1 VNFSLNAMKKSYPN
15 TRMRRNRSA
24 KFIRNLVRETSFSID
39 DLIYPVFILP
49 GKNKEQPINSMPGKS
64 RYSVDVLI
72 KKIEKLHKNGLN
84 AIAIFPVIDSK
95 KKSKDAKEAY
105 NQKGLVQTAV
115 RTIKKEYPNLGIITD
130 VALDPY
136 TLSGHD
142 GLIDKNGYVINDKT
156 VGVLKKQALS
166 HAEAGS
172 DIVAPSDMMDGRVL
186 EIRQALEKNK
196 FYNTKILSYAA
207 KYASNFYGPFRD
219 AIDSRKNLSESS
231 KETYQMDF
239 ANITEASLE
248 IKLDIN
254 EGADMV
260 IIKPGLPYLDIVSK
274 IKKEF
279 SVPVFSYHVSGE
291 YSMIKS
297 AALKKYIDEESSVLE
312 AMYCFKRAGCNA
324 VLTYYTPEIIKWLK
338 KN

>member
-1 VNFSLNAMKKSYPN
+1 MWGEVDQQGLGVRFLNVSRCLLESPTSSLTLLALHSPVVEQTNPRFKFKKN
-15 TRMRRNRSA
+15 QILND
-24 KFIRNLVRETSFSID
+24 ETID
-39 DLIYPVFILP
+39 ILIQQSL
-49 GKNKEQPINSMPGKS
+49 
-64 RYSVDVLI
+64 L
-72 KKIEKLHKNGLN
+72 
-84 AIAIFPVIDSK
+84 
-95 KKSKDAKEAY
+95 
-105 NQKGLVQTAV
+105 
-115 RTIKKEYPNLGIITD
+115 
-130 VALDPY
+130 
-136 TLSGHD
+136 
-142 GLIDKNGYVINDKT
+142 
-156 VGVLKKQALS
+156 QA
-166 HAEAGS
+166 EFGS
-172 DIVAPSDMMDGRVL
+172 DVIAPSDMMDGRIGK
-186 EIRQALEKNK
+186 IRKALDQKK
-196 FYNTKILSYAA
+196 LYNVQLLSYAV

-219 AIDSRKNLSESS
+219 AVDSSKNLNDSS

-274 IKKEF
+274 IKREF

-324 VLTYYTPEIIKWLK
+324 VLTYYTPEIIKWLN

>member
-1 VNFSLNAMKKSYPN
+1 MNFSSNGMKKSYPT

-24 KFIRNLVRETSFSID
+24 KFVRNLVRETSFSVD
-39 DLIYPVFILP
+39 DLIYPIFILP
-49 GKNKEQPINSMPGKS
+49 GKNKEQPINSMPGRH

-72 KKIEKLHKNGLN
+72 RKVEKLHKQGLN

-95 KKSKDAKEAY
+95 KKSKDAKEAF
-105 NQKGLVQTAV
+105 NPKGLVQTAV
-115 RTIKKEYPNLGIITD
+115 KVIKKELPDLGVITD
-130 VALDPY
+130 IALDPY
-136 TLSGHD
+136 TISGHD
-142 GLIDKNGYVINDKT
+142 GLIDKKGYVLNDKT
-156 VGVLKKQALS
+156 VEVLQKQAIS

-172 DIVAPSDMMDGRVL
+172 DIVAPSDMMDGRIL
-186 EIRQALEKNK
+186 AIRNSLEKNN
-196 FYNTKILSYAA
+196 FHNTKILSYAA
-207 KYASNFYGPFRD
+207 KYASNLYGPFRD

-248 IKLDIN
+248 IDLDIN

-260 IIKPGLPYLDIVSK
+260 IIKPGLPYLDIVAK
-274 IKKEF
+274 IKNKF
-279 SVPVFSYHVSGE
+279 SIPVFSYHVSGE

-297 AALKKYIDEESSVLE
+297 ASQKKYIDEKNAVLE

-324 VLTYYTPEIIKWLK
+324 VLTYYTPEIIKWLN